1 MNQLDEFYSTL
12 LLRYTC
18 PFEKCSKNEGKVKT
32 MGFKEYA
39 IHCGHEHSMVEV
51 AMAADEKRD
60 MSVVVEA
67 LQEAREKEGKGG
79 ELLMPPV
86 KVGPR
91 VFPPENIVS
100 YNL

>member
-1 MNQLDEFYSTL
+1 MF
-12 LLRYTC
+12 RYTC

-86 KVGPR
+86 KVGHRSP
-91 VFPPENIVS
+91 S
-100 YNL
+100 S